1 MNKFEKLISTNSDV
15 TLQRRA
21 GILSNESKMAQEDII
36 ATIKRAINQEE
47 LTLMSLTDFAPTQ
60 TTSLQPGN
68 FAQGGATEWA
78 QNLQKCKE
86 NIYNL
91 KIKLQI
97 AEETYNE
104 YFTEETTEEA

>member
-1 MNKFEKLISTNSDV
+1 MNKFEKLISANGDS
-15 TLQRRA
+15 TLKRRA
-21 GILSNESKMAQEDII
+21 SIISNESKMAQEDIV
-36 ATIKRAINQEE
+36 ATIKRALNQEE
-47 LTLMSLTDFAPTQ
+47 LKLMSLTDFAPTQ

-91 KIKLQI
+91 KIKLKI

-104 YFTEETTEEA
+104 YFTEETTEEV

>member
-68 FAQGGATEWA
+68 FAQGGASEWA
-78 QNLQKCKE
+78 RELQECKE
-86 NIYNL
+86 KLYNL
-91 KIKLQI
+91 KIKLKL

-104 YFTEETTEEA
+104 YFTEETTEEV

>member
-1 MNKFEKLISTNSDV
+1 MNKFEKLISANSNS
-15 TLQRRA
+15 TLKRRA
-21 GILSNESKMAQEDII
+21 GIISNESKMAQEDIV

>member
-47 LTLMSLTDFAPTQ
+47 LTLMSLTLLLHI
-60 TTSLQPGN
+60 LQVYS
-68 FAQGGATEWA
+68 QVILLKVVL
-78 QNLQKCKE
+78 QNGHR
-86 NIYNL
+86 IYRSVK
-91 KIKLQI
+91 KIFI
-97 AEETYNE
+97 I
-104 YFTEETTEEA
+104 

>member
-1 MNKFEKLISTNSDV
+1 MNKFEKLISANSNS
-15 TLQRRA
+15 TLKRRA
-21 GILSNESKMAQEDII
+21 GIISNESKMAQEDII

>member
-1 MNKFEKLISTNSDV
+1 MN
-15 TLQRRA
+15 
-21 GILSNESKMAQEDII
+21 
-36 ATIKRAINQEE
+36 
-47 LTLMSLTDFAPTQ
+47 LTDFAPTH
-60 TTSLQPGN
+60 TTRLQPGN

-91 KIKLQI
+91 KIKLKI

>member
-1 MNKFEKLISTNSDV
+1 MNKFEKLISANSDA

-21 GILSNESKMAQEDII
+21 GIISNESKMAQEDII
-36 ATIKRAINQEE
+36 ATIKRALNQEE
-47 LTLMSLTDFAPTQ
+47 LKLMGLTDFAPTE

-68 FAQGGATEWA
+68 FAQGGASEWA
-78 QNLQKCKE
+78 QELQKCKE

-91 KIKLQI
+91 KIKLKI

-104 YFTEETTEEA
+104 FFTEETIEEA

>member
-36 ATIKRAINQEE
+36 ATIKRAINQEN
-47 LTLMSLTDFAPTQ
+47 LKLMSLTDFAPTQ

-68 FAQGGATEWA
+68 FTEGGASNWA
-78 QNLQKCKE
+78 QELQKCKE
-86 NIYNL
+86 NLYNL
-91 KIKLQI
+91 KIKLKI

-104 YFTEETTEEA
+104 YFTEETTEEV

>member
-1 MNKFEKLISTNSDV
+1 MNKFEKLISANSNS
-15 TLQRRA
+15 TLKRRA
-21 GILSNESKMAQEDII
+21 GIISNESKMAQEDII

-47 LTLMSLTDFAPTQ
+47 LTLMSLTDFAPTN

-91 KIKLQI
+91 KIKLKI

>member
-1 MNKFEKLISTNSDV
+1 
-15 TLQRRA
+15 
-21 GILSNESKMAQEDII
+21 MAQEDII

-86 NIYNL
+86 NLYNL

-104 YFTEETTEEA
+104 YFTKETTEEA

>member
-47 LTLMSLTDFAPTQ
+47 LTLMSLTDFTPTH

-91 KIKLQI
+91 KIKLKI

-104 YFTEETTEEA
+104 YFTEEAIEEA

>member
-36 ATIKRAINQEE
+36 ATIKRAINQEN
-47 LTLMSLTDFAPTQ
+47 LKLMSLTDFAPTQ

-68 FAQGGATEWA
+68 FTEGGASNWA
-78 QNLQKCKE
+78 QELQKCKE
-86 NIYNL
+86 NLYNL
-91 KIKLQI
+91 KIKLKLAQ
-97 AEETYNE
+97 ETYEE

>member
-47 LTLMSLTDFAPTQ
+47 LTLMSLTDFAPTH

-68 FAQGGATEWA
+68 FVQGGATEWA

-91 KIKLQI
+91 KIKLKI

>member
-1 MNKFEKLISTNSDV
+1 MNKFEKLISANSDA

-21 GILSNESKMAQEDII
+21 GIISNESKMAQEDII
-36 ATIKRAINQEE
+36 ATIKRALNQEE
-47 LTLMSLTDFAPTQ
+47 LKLMGLTDFAPAE

-68 FAQGGATEWA
+68 FAQGGASEWA
-78 QNLQKCKE
+78 QELQKCKE

-91 KIKLQI
+91 KIKLKI

-104 YFTEETTEEA
+104 FFTEETEEEA